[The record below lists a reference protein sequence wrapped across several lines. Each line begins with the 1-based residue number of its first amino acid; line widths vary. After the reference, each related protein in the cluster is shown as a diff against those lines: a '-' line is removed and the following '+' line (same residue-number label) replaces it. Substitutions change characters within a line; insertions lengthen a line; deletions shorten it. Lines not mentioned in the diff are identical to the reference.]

1 MPTYGRRE
9 GGTGDRRVHHD
20 AIQKLNERVTE
31 AQRDSAAVGERQK
44 TLEKQVVATDGQLQ
58 VNCEW

>member
-1 MPTYGRRE
+1 M
-9 GGTGDRRVHHD
+9 HHD